1 MPYHVGISQA
11 APARLWAYSKGFA
24 DSALNNAKRCTGLV
38 SILNRYL
45 FRETL
50 LNWLGV
56 TGVLLLILLSS
67 RFSRYLGQAAAGEL
81 PGKAVFSLLG
91 LGVVNYLTLLIPIG
105 LLLGIMLALGRLYRD
120 SEMAALMACGVG
132 PRGLYKPILSLA
144 AIMTAILFALALY
157 FGPLSARQTD
167 KVHNQAE
174 KEARLSVFESG
185 RFKSSDN
192 GDTVFYARDVDDAGR
207 LHDVFLHGVQNG
219 ADAVVT
225 AHEGQQTFNADTG
238 ERTLVLHD
246 GYRYQ
251 GTPGTTDYAVIK
263 FGEHGVRMG
272 SSGESYAENKV
283 DFMPTPELLQRGG
296 KAALA
301 ELEWRISIPIMAFV
315 LALLAVPLAK
325 TSPRQGRYGRLLAAI
340 LVYIIYSNLL
350 GVARVWV
357 EKGTLSPLIG
367 LWWVHV
373 LMLIGAIV
381 LLFNQYQLWPGRQR
395 Q

>member
-1 MPYHVGISQA
+1 M
-11 APARLWAYSKGFA
+11 
-24 DSALNNAKRCTGLV
+24 V

-50 LNWLGV
+50 FNWLGV

-132 PRGLYKPILSLA
+132 PGGLYKPILGLT
-144 AIMTAILFALALY
+144 AIMVVALFALSLY

-167 KVHNQAE
+167 KVHTEAE

-185 RFKSSDN
+185 RFKSSES
-192 GDTVFYARDVDDAGR
+192 GDTVFYARDVDDSGQ
-207 LHDVFLHGVQNG
+207 LLDVFLHGIQG
-219 ADAVVT
+219 GEDAVVT
-225 AHEGQQTFNADTG
+225 ARQGRQTFDPDTG

-251 GTPGTTDYAVIK
+251 GTPGSTDYSVVK

-272 SSGESYAENKV
+272 ASGESYAQNKV
-283 DFMPTPELLQRGG
+283 DFMPTLALLKRGG
-296 KAALA
+296 RSAFA
-301 ELEWRISIPIMAFV
+301 ELEWRVSIPIMAFV
-315 LALLAVPLAK
+315 LALIAVPLAK

-357 EKGTLSPLIG
+357 EKGTLSPAIG
-367 LWWVHV
+367 LWWVHAA
-373 LMLIGAIV
+373 MLIAGAG
-381 LLFNQYQLWPGRQR
+381 LLVTQYQLWPWRR
-395 Q
+395 RA